1 MIRRKRSNS
10 PILDTSVQINDG
22 FDQTSGDGINMAFD
36 SKYGI
41 MFCLY
46 MPGEHGS
53 YGESRG
59 RICLTYLD
67 RKSVV

>member
-22 FDQTSGDGINMAFD
+22 FDQTSGDGINMVFD

-41 MFCLY
+41 MFCL
-46 MPGEHGS
+46 
-53 YGESRG
+53 
-59 RICLTYLD
+59 
-67 RKSVV
+67 